1 MEWAALGLAVVL
13 VIFNAFFVAAEYALV
28 KVRPTSLQSLAD
40 QSTPG
45 AARAAKMRLQI
56 ESWLSATQIGITLA
70 SLGLGWVGEPAFA
83 KLLMPLFARIA
94 PESAEQIT
102 HTVALVLAFA
112 TITFLHIVFGEQV
125 PKMMAIRNP
134 EKAVIALALPLKM
147 FRLLLYP
154 VIAVLNSGTRAA
166 LRLFGLEQPK
176 EGSGQAE
183 VLDADE
189 LKLVFANSAR
199 AGTLQGDRADL
210 LNRALSM
217 MEKTARQVLV
227 PRTMMKYLDLD
238 ATLEDNLLEAR
249 NAGHTWL
256 PVVRGSLDQVEG
268 LVNVKDLLF
277 LLSRGELK
285 SIAQV
290 QRPVLFVPENV
301 TLEQLLAEFKR
312 RGKQTAVVVDEHGGT
327 SGIVTLADVV
337 AELVGSVAEVG
348 RKVEPV
354 KSLPGGRLEL
364 PGTAQLDDLEHTLEV
379 KFDVDRTE
387 IGTIAGYLMAKL
399 GRVPV
404 AGDVWVLDDYRINV
418 VRTEGPR
425 VQTVRI
431 EPKNAPGPS
440 PSPPMKSGVS
450 SSKPELPPVR
460 S

>member
-1 MEWAALGLAVVL
+1 MEFAALGFAVVL
-13 VIFNAFFVAAEYALV
+13 VVLNAFFTAMEYALV
-28 KVRPTSLQSLAD
+28 KVRPTSLQTLAD
-40 QSTPG
+40 QNRPG
-45 AARAAKMRLQI
+45 AARALKMRHKI

-70 SLGLGWVGEPAFA
+70 SLALGWVGEPAFA
-83 KLLMPLFARIA
+83 HLLLPLFERITPA
-94 PESAEQIT
+94 SADALAHT
-102 HTVALVLAFA
+102 AAFTVAFG

-125 PKMMAIRNP
+125 PKMMAIRGP
-134 EKAVIALALPLKM
+134 ERTVIALAIPLQL
-147 FRLLLYP
+147 FRLLLWP
-154 VIAVLNSGTRAA
+154 VIALLNAGTRQA
-166 LRLFGLEQPK
+166 LKLLGLEGQR
-176 EGSGQAE
+176 EGGE

-199 AGTLQGDRADL
+199 AGRLNEERADL

-238 ATLEDNLLEAR
+238 ASLDDNLQEAR
-249 NAGHTWL
+249 TAGHTWL

-312 RGKQTAVVVDEHGGT
+312 RNKQTAVVVDEHGGT
-327 SGIVTLADVV
+327 SGLVTLADVV
-337 AELVGSVAEVG
+337 AELVGTVAELG

-379 KFDVDRTE
+379 TFDIDKSEVT
-387 IGTIAGYLMAKL
+387 TIAGYLMAKL

-404 AGDVWVLDDYRINV
+404 AGDVWMLDEYRINV

-431 EPKNAPGPS
+431 EPKNSPGPS
-440 PSPPMKSGVS
+440 PSPPQ
-450 SSKPELPPVR
+450 KPTPSRPDLPPVR